1 MLSDAFPPLWTK
13 LWDMRFSVCKLS
25 VSELA
30 SGGAVRLVEVPV
42 LVLLLFRLRPSA
54 SLWCTPVGVVGRWG
68 GIIF

>member
-1 MLSDAFPPLWTK
+1 MA
-13 LWDMRFSVCKLS
+13 
-25 VSELA
+25 
-30 SGGAVRLVEVPV
+30 GAVRLVELSV